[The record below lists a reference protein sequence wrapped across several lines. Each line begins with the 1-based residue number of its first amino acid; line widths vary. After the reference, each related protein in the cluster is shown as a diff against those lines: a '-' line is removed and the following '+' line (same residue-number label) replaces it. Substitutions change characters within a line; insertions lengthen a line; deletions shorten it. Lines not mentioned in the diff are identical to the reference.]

1 MQAIS
6 RLRSD
11 IAHLRQ
17 FILITVI
24 SDPYAG
30 ETQFHTIQYAL
41 AFGVKVFILC
51 VVSQWSLFRHWVR

>member
-17 FILITVI
+17 FILIRVI

-51 VVSQWSLFRHWVR
+51 VVSQ